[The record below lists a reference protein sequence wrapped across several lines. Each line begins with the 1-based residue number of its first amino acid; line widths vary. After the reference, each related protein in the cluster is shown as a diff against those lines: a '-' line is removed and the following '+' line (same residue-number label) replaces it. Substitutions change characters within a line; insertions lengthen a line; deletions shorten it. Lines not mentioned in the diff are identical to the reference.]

1 MNGVLPPLL
10 TPVFDYLRATLP
22 PPLYSFAISILSH
35 VHTATTAFIT
45 LSASLIGENP
55 LDWRAEA
62 ILPPIITI
70 LAAYLALASLYRTAS
85 WAIRLSFFFLKWGTL
100 IGVAMA
106 IVGYLGG
113 QRTDALVNQPH
124 GGVANFFS
132 SMFGSRTSSK
142 HKRQS
147 HRRKERPKPWH
158 PFKESKEWQF
168 QQQSEVP
175 NTTPSAQ
182 QLMDSIVHAAE
193 GALGGNWWGA
203 VIRNGFATSSKE
215 TEGRRKNGKTRSR

>member
-1 MNGVLPPLL
+1 MNGALSPL
-10 TPVFDYLRATLP
+10 FDYLRETLP
-22 PPLYSFAISILSH
+22 PPLYSFAISVFSH
-35 VHTATTAFIT
+35 AHTAATAFIS
-45 LSASLIGENP
+45 LSASLMGENP

-100 IGVAMA
+100 IAVAMA

-113 QRTDALVNQPH
+113 QGTDALANQR

-132 SMFGSRTSSK
+132 SMFGSGTSSK
-142 HKRQS
+142 HKRQP

-158 PFKESKEWQF
+158 TFKESKEWQF
-168 QQQSEVP
+168 QQQPEVP

-182 QLMDSIVHAAE
+182 QLMNAIVHAAE

-203 VIRNGFATSSKE
+203 VIRNGFATSTKE
-215 TEGRRKNGKTRSR
+215 TESRGKNGKTRSR